1 MNHTESLPPVMI
13 SLRLLFEQGKTRIF
27 LNANRIDEH
36 HARDVAAWRHVVSV
50 MRPEDHIVWMTFWHA
65 NQSYFEQA
73 ADFYRATP
81 VPLDHIWVL
90 GNTRQEVEAAR
101 QAGFRAAW
109 VNHNAWLD
117 ERIFYPQPQEKE
129 YRAVMVSQLAT
140 YKRVSLAARIK
151 GLALVPSS
159 LFHLHQKVDVSTFD
173 DATIIENLPDGG
185 IPVILC
191 RSRVGLI
198 LSAEEGACYA
208 SSEYLLCGIPVV
220 TTASRGG
227 RDVFYTRENSYF
239 VAPTEDDVVRGV
251 DLMIRQSPDPW
262 AIHKAHVILSH
273 EMRER
278 FADEV
283 LGGIFAAEHIVAE
296 PRQVLAAIYRHKMVE
311 YVTEAEARA
320 MV

>member
-1 MNHTESLPPVMI
+1 MNHPGSPPPVMI
-13 SLRLLFEQGKTRIF
+13 SLRLLYEQGKTRIF
-27 LNANRIDEH
+27 LNANRLDMYHE
-36 HARDVAAWRHVVSV
+36 RDVEAWRHVVSA
-50 MRPEDHIVWMTFWHA
+50 MRPDDHLVWMTFWHA
-65 NQSYFEQA
+65 NQTYFEQA
-73 ADFYRATP
+73 AEFYRATP

-90 GNTRQEVEAAR
+90 GNTRQEIEAAR

-129 YRAVMVSQLAT
+129 YRAVMVSQLAP
-140 YKRVSLAARIK
+140 YKRVTLAAQVK

-159 LFHLHQKVDVSTFD
+159 LFHLHQPVDVSMFA
-173 DATIIENLPDGG
+173 DATIIEELPDGG
-185 IPVILC
+185 IPVVLS

-198 LSAEEGACYA
+198 LSEEEGACYA

-251 DLMIRQSPDPW
+251 ELMIKQSPDPW
-262 AIHKAHVILSH
+262 SIHKAHVKLSH

-278 FADEV
+278 FADDV
-283 LGGIFAAEHIVAE
+283 LGGIFTAAHIVAE